1 MAKVL
6 QGCVGC
12 GSPDYEPSK
21 QDGSASTSTT
31 PTDCQEALEHAGCLN
46 TVNVINC
53 RK

>member
-1 MAKVL
+1 MDRVL

-12 GSPDYEPSK
+12 GSSDDEPGE
-21 QDGSASTSTT
+21 Q
-31 PTDCQEALEHAGCLN
+31 PPYCQEALEHAGCLN